1 MKTVHANMPITPYF
15 FDEFNN
21 ALVGVLAGAGVTSE
35 DQAAVMAVL
44 QSTKGD
50 ICNTDCAAATTGTTM
65 SSTTS
70 SATSV
75 VASLAAVA
83 GLVALLF

>member
-50 ICNTDCAAATTGTTM
+50 ICNTDCAATTGTTM

-75 VASLAAVA
+75 VASFAAVA